1 MNKSAAQW
9 FAFYCKSRSEKRV
22 LELLLRDKYEVYL
35 PLKTEM
41 RQWSDRKK
49 KVKLPLLPGYIFV
62 RCTKTD
68 VQQIVK
74 CPNVL
79 AIVKNLND
87 YAIISEPEIN
97 RLRVVADGGYE
108 VMESCPDFSK
118 GDSVLINSGVF
129 KGCEAIISDKAKSA
143 RVCVHLASIDVNFTL
158 VVHQSQLELV

>member
-1 MNKSAAQW
+1 MKFTPKQW
-9 FAFYCKSRSEKRV
+9 YAFYCKSRAEKRV
-22 LELLLRDKYEVYL
+22 NELLLRDKYEAYL

-62 RCTKTD
+62 RCAKKE

-79 AIVKNLND
+79 AIVNNLND
-87 YAIISEPEIN
+87 YAIISETEIN

-118 GDSVLINSGVF
+118 GDTVLIKTGVF

-158 VVHQSQLELV
+158 VIHQSQLGLV